1 MVEPLRE
8 TVDCVVIGK
17 KSMRRMAARLAAVGT
32 ALLTEAVGVEVLAVE
47 LAHVASAPPQKR
59 LKMSNTIMLAK
70 MRVNQN

>member
-1 MVEPLRE
+1 
-8 TVDCVVIGK
+8 
-17 KSMRRMAARLAAVGT
+17 MRRMAARLAVVGT
-32 ALLTEAVGVEVLAVE
+32 ALLTEAVVGVEVLAVE

>member
-1 MVEPLRE
+1 
-8 TVDCVVIGK
+8 
-17 KSMRRMAARLAAVGT
+17 MRRMAARLAAVGT
-32 ALLTEAVGVEVLAVE
+32 ALPTEAVVGVEVLA